1 MWKGGLIMKKIVIV
15 FLLSACLLFN
25 ISKMTY
31 AVPSNVF
38 KEGVYKV
45 SDFNLSPENMYYVQN
60 TSQDKSVFIMVF
72 DGNKLQLQTIRLQ
85 PNSRKYNLLPLEE
98 TYRLIIIG
106 EGQVYIS

>member
-1 MWKGGLIMKKIVIV
+1 MKKFIIV
-15 FLLSACLLFN
+15 FLISVCLLFN
-25 ISKMTY
+25 MSKITY

-60 TSQDKSVFIMVF
+60 TSQDQSVFIIVF
-72 DGNKLQLQTIRLQ
+72 DGNQLQLQTIRLK
-85 PNSRKYNLLPLEE
+85 PNSRKYNLLPLEKN
-98 TYRLIIIG
+98 YRLIIIG